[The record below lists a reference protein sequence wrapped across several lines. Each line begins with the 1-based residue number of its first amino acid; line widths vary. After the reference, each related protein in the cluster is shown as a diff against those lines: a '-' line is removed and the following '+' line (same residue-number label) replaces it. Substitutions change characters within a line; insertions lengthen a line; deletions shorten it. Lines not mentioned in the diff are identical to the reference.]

1 MRKVLL
7 LILFLFGIM
16 FLTACK
22 QISQGEIS
30 FSKTSF
36 NNFTY
41 KEKPYFITN
50 VEVSQNEIQKTL
62 YKFYKLIIVDLDS
75 EEVLSSS
82 ALNCATLAVNN
93 IYQAS
98 DNSMCIGINDK
109 YFKVLSKDFINTT
122 ESLNIQN
129 FDKAVNNDDE
139 FEIDKNDSRK
149 IMYKGNVYNISNLS
163 VNRNELG
170 SYQSVLAEVRIFNP
184 ENGKSIPRA
193 QLGKIDNCGSISM
206 QNRVQWIYGKIYSIK
221 ANSIEE
227 KFAIEINNEFKVA
240 IKEGN

>member
-62 YKFYKLIIVDLDS
+62 YKFYKLIIVDLNS

-149 IMYKGNVYNISNLS
+149 ITSKYT
-163 VNRNELG
+163 RE
-170 SYQSVLAEVRIFNP
+170 
-184 ENGKSIPRA
+184 
-193 QLGKIDNCGSISM
+193 
-206 QNRVQWIYGKIYSIK
+206 
-221 ANSIEE
+221 
-227 KFAIEINNEFKVA
+227 
-240 IKEGN
+240 

>member
-1 MRKVLL
+1 
-7 LILFLFGIM
+7 
-16 FLTACK
+16 
-22 QISQGEIS
+22 
-30 FSKTSF
+30 
-36 NNFTY
+36 
-41 KEKPYFITN
+41 
-50 VEVSQNEIQKTL
+50 
-62 YKFYKLIIVDLDS
+62 
-75 EEVLSSS
+75 
-82 ALNCATLAVNN
+82 
-93 IYQAS
+93 
-98 DNSMCIGINDK
+98 MCIGINDK

-129 FDKAVNNDDE
+129 FDKAVNNDDK